1 MTMLRHDM
9 DICRLVV
16 YGQQIEDSKLCEVT
30 RDGKRLILDDPS
42 QPRSKKGS
50 IFKIFPWIKGIGL
63 KTKILKEMVMLL
75 RGLGVLILGRNTYV
89 SFFPSRMIDLE
100 LVIGVIREGRQ
111 PSSSS
116 WFGYHCSKEQSFL
129 CTPS

>member
-1 MTMLRHDM
+1 MLIKLSSPRFV
-9 DICRLVV
+9 RLLEMERVL
-16 YGQQIEDSKLCEVT
+16 YWM
-30 RDGKRLILDDPS
+30 S
-42 QPRSKKGS
+42 QVNLVLRKDS
-50 IFKIFPWIKGIGL
+50 IFMIFPWETSIGF